1 MPNGGGYPTIPTI
14 PVGGTDLLANKA
26 TTYKDYTCTQVI
38 ATGSSPTFS
47 YIPGHG
53 NGDAIA
59 ISVGSAVGD
68 KLDFFV
74 NPAQLTNASNVLFL
88 CNCSSCNETMTGI
101 TAFDQTGY
109 GVLNTGNTAG
119 YTSGYDGVGGKNSNT
134 AFATTIIGGG
144 GLNN

>member
-1 MPNGGGYPTIPTI
+1 MPNGGGFPTIPTI

-26 TTYKDYTCTQVI
+26 TTYKDYTCTQVV

-47 YIPGHG
+47 YIPRAGVG
-53 NGDAIA
+53 AIA

-68 KLDFFV
+68 KLDFYV
-74 NPAQLTNASNVLFL
+74 NPAQLTVASNVLFL